1 MAEQDF
7 RDCIHDVKAGRL
19 SRRDLM
25 QRMAAIGLAAPL
37 ASQLLAG
44 AGVAMAQTTPTAK
57 PTDTP
62 AKSGGG
68 GVLRVLWWQAPTL
81 LNPHFAVGTKDQD
94 GARMFYEPLASWDQE
109 GNLVPVLAAE
119 VPSLENGGLAKDGK
133 SVTWK
138 LKQGVQ
144 WHDGTSFTAD
154 DVVFNWQYAR
164 NPATATITSG
174 TYKDITVEKLDQYTV
189 RVLFTSP
196 RPFWADAFVGIYGMI
211 IPQHLY
217 ASYAG
222 ANSRDAPA
230 NLQPVGTGPYRF
242 KDFKPGD
249 LLSGEINANYHQPG
263 RPYFDAVDL
272 KGGGDAVSAARAV
285 LQTGEFHFAWNLQI
299 EDEVLKRLEAAGKG
313 RILIYPTGQLE
324 QIQLNF
330 TDPWTEVDGE
340 RASIKT
346 THPTLSDPEVRDAM
360 ALLVDRD
367 SIQKYIYGRTG
378 ESTPDYINK
387 PDRFRSPNMKQE
399 FDVDQAAQRLE
410 AAGWH
415 KGADGIRA
423 KDGKRLKF
431 VFQSSINQPR
441 QKTQAVIKQAC
452 QKAGIEIEI
461 KAVSPAVFFSSDVAN
476 PDTFTHFFT
485 DMQMYTTGPNQPDP
499 GVWMQSFLSDAI
511 SCKANKWQGRN
522 LTRWRNAE
530 FDRLHATA
538 EAELDPVKR
547 AALYIRMNDLVVTQR
562 VVIPIVYRPGV
573 AAAINNLQASPN
585 GWDSSFWD
593 LQNWRMTA

>member
-1 MAEQDF
+1 MAEQDL
-7 RDCIHDVKAGRL
+7 RDCIRRAKQSHL

-25 QRMAAIGLAAPL
+25 QLMAAMGLAAPL

-44 AGVAMAQTTPTAK
+44 AGVAMAQTTPLATPMAT

-62 AKSGGG
+62 AKRGGG

-144 WHDGTSFTAD
+144 WHDGMPFTAD

-164 NPATATITSG
+164 NPATATVTSG
-174 TYKDITVEKLDQYTV
+174 TYKDITVEKIDQYTV
-189 RVLFTSP
+189 RVLFASP

-217 ASYAG
+217 APYAG

-230 NLQPVGTGPYRF
+230 NLHPVGTGPYKF

-249 LLSGEINANYHQPG
+249 SLSGEINANYHQPG

-299 EDEVLKRLEAAGKG
+299 EDEVLKRLEATGKG
-313 RILIYPTGQLE
+313 RVLIYPTGQLE

-346 THPTLSDPEVRDAM
+346 DAPDLERSGGARRAGAAGRSGFDPEVHLR
-360 ALLVDRD
+360 
-367 SIQKYIYGRTG
+367 
-378 ESTPDYINK
+378 
-387 PDRFRSPNMKQE
+387 PDRRVDPRLHQQAGSVPLIEHRESLRCRPGGATSGRSGVAQSSGRHPRKE
-399 FDVDQAAQRLE
+399 WQAAEVCL
-410 AAGWH
+410 
-415 KGADGIRA
+415 
-423 KDGKRLKF
+423 
-431 VFQSSINQPR
+431 P
-441 QKTQAVIKQAC
+441 
-452 QKAGIEIEI
+452 
-461 KAVSPAVFFSSDVAN
+461 
-476 PDTFTHFFT
+476 
-485 DMQMYTTGPNQPDP
+485 
-499 GVWMQSFLSDAI
+499 
-511 SCKANKWQGRN
+511 
-522 LTRWRNAE
+522 
-530 FDRLHATA
+530 
-538 EAELDPVKR
+538 ELDQP
-547 AALYIRMNDLVVTQR
+547 AAPEDA
-562 VVIPIVYRPGV
+562 GGH
-573 AAAINNLQASPN
+573 QAGLPE
-585 GWDSSFWD
+585 GGHRD
-593 LQNWRMTA
+593 